1 MACNAVVKKGVGKA
15 TKKEDREADGT
26 GSGSSGE
33 IFRENDLASNS
44 VDDGR
49 RLYVTKYAFVCTD
62 SKKEYE

>member
-1 MACNAVVKKGVGKA
+1 MASNAVVKKGVGKA

-49 RLYVTKYAFVCTD
+49 RLYVTK
-62 SKKEYE
+62 